1 MDKGIPLDTSLASG
15 RHPIVRL
22 RAGEGLSA
30 QRRRRQQVID
40 GLVEKVFAAAG
51 GVVILFILLIFVF
64 LAREGLQAFRTID
77 PMRFIGAMTENVITE
92 QPEFTMTWQPVSEVP
107 KYSLLPLMAG
117 SALIA
122 IPATLFSGLVG
133 LACGI
138 FLSEIASRRF
148 REIVK
153 PGMELLAG
161 IPTVIIGFFILVS
174 VASLVQDVFHATR
187 RLNAFVGAL
196 GVSVV
201 IIPTIATLVEDA
213 MRAIPREI
221 REGAYALGA
230 TRWETIRRV
239 LVPSGM
245 SGIAAA
251 LILGMG
257 RALGETMIVLM
268 VTGNA
273 AVLTFDIFK
282 SIRTMTATLAA
293 ELGEVA
299 QGSEQYHAL
308 FLVGLVLFVFTFFL
322 NMAAEIVI
330 SRMRRRLRL

>member
-1 MDKGIPLDTSLASG
+1 MSLDPSLERTHSVVRARAMEG
-15 RHPIVRL
+15 RV
-22 RAGEGLSA
+22 A
-30 QRRRRQQVID
+30 RRRKQRAID
-40 GLVEKVFAAAG
+40 WLAGKYFAVSGTLAIVF
-51 GVVILFILLIFVF
+51 IMLIFIF
-64 LAREGLQAFRTID
+64 LAREGLKALVEVH
-77 PMRFIGAMTENVITE
+77 PMRFIGAVTENVITE
-92 QPEFTMTWQPVSEVP
+92 KPEFTMTWQPVSETP
-107 KYSLLPLMAG
+107 KYSLVPLMAG
-117 SALIA
+117 SALVA
-122 IPATLFSGLVG
+122 IPATIFSGLVG

-138 FLSEIASRRF
+138 FLAEIASRRV

-153 PGMELLAG
+153 PGLELLAG
-161 IPTVIIGFFILVS
+161 VPTVIIGFFILVS
-174 VASLVQDVFHATR
+174 VASFLQEVFHASR

-213 MRAIPREI
+213 LRAIPREI

-239 LVPSGM
+239 LIPTGA
-245 SGIAAA
+245 SGISAA

-273 AVLTFDIFK
+273 AVVTSDIFK

-299 QGSEQYHAL
+299 QGSEQYH
-308 FLVGLVLFVFTFFL
+308 VLFFVGMVLFTITFLL
-322 NMAAEIVI
+322 NMLAELVI
-330 SRMRRRLRL
+330 SRMRRKLTL

>member
-1 MDKGIPLDTSLASG
+1 MRNSVTLHPSLEGTSSTARAREAEG
-15 RHPIVRL
+15 R
-22 RAGEGLSA
+22 AA
-30 QRRRRQQVID
+30 RRRQRALD
-40 GLVEKVFAAAG
+40 WLAEKYFAVSGSLAIVFIA
-51 GVVILFILLIFVF
+51 LIFVF
-64 LAREGLQAFRTID
+64 LAREGIQALGEVH
-77 PMRFIGAMTENVITE
+77 PMRFIGAITKNVITE
-92 QPEFTMTWQPVSEVP
+92 KPEFTMTWQPVSETP
-107 KYSLLPLMAG
+107 KYSLVPLIAG

-122 IPATLFSGLVG
+122 IPATIFSGLVG

-138 FLSEIASRRF
+138 FLAEIASRRV

-153 PGMELLAG
+153 PGLELLAG

-174 VASLVQDVFHATR
+174 VATFLQEIFHASR

-201 IIPTIATLVEDA
+201 IIPAIATLVEDA
-213 MRAIPREI
+213 LRAIPREI
-221 REGAYALGA
+221 REGSYALGA

-239 LVPSGM
+239 LIPTGV
-245 SGIAAA
+245 SGISAA

-273 AVLTFDIFK
+273 AVVTFDLFK
-282 SIRTMTATLAA
+282 SVRTMTATLAA

-299 QGSEQYHAL
+299 QGSEQYHVLFFVGLAL
-308 FLVGLVLFVFTFFL
+308 FILTFLL
-322 NMAAEIVI
+322 NMVAEMVI
-330 SRMRRRLRL
+330 NRMRKKLAL